1 MRPRARLLC
10 TLVCDCQT
18 TRVVAVQLQCVQP
31 VGGLMQTRRL
41 LPIGTLTGAVFA
53 SLDSVWAVDTRLA

>member
-10 TLVCDCQT
+10 TFVCDCQT
-18 TRVVAVQLQCVQP
+18 TRVVAVQCVQP